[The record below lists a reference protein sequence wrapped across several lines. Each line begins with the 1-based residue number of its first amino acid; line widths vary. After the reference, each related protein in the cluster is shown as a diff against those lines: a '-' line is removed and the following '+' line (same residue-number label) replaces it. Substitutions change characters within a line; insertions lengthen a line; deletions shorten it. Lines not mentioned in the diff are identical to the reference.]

1 MEEERGT
8 EIQRVIHIFSI
19 WCLLTLLNSSQL
31 IELRF
36 LLPYSLYELLAKT
49 LLLKYIYI
57 YIYICMYIYTPSFCI
72 SS

>member
-19 WCLLTLLNSSQL
+19 WCLLNLLNSSQL

-57 YIYICMYIYTPSFCI
+57 HMYVYIYSKLLH
-72 SS
+72 